1 VSEIPDQNVAAG
13 GIFTPIALDDY
24 VSDIDNADAEL
35 EWSVIGNVSLT
46 VSITDRVA
54 LISAPAGW
62 AGTETLT
69 FSAKDPGNA
78 FAEDAASFTVR
89 APNQAPVVYDIPDQ
103 TIAEGGTSPSIDLDE
118 YVNDPDNDDPQ
129 LTWTY
134 SVNTDLVVSITTI
147 RVASISAPDSNWN
160 GSETITFPR
169 RGS

>member
-1 VSEIPDQNVAAG
+1 MRQSLPVTAVNDAPLVSDIPDQNVAAG

-89 APNQAPVVYDIPDQ
+89 AQIRRRSS
-103 TIAEGGTSPSIDLDE
+103 TTS
-118 YVNDPDNDDPQ
+118 
-129 LTWTY
+129 LT
-134 SVNTDLVVSITTI
+134 NHC
-147 RVASISAPDSNWN
+147 
-160 GSETITFPR
+160 
-169 RGS
+169 